1 LTKIT
6 RLNMLR
12 ASYRGKILSTK
23 KDADMASQA
32 HQVTQLLIDWNN
44 GDKAAVDKLMPVIYV
59 ELRALAARY
68 LSKERVGHT
77 LQPTALVHE
86 AYLQLVETSRVNWQ
100 NRAHFF
106 GAASRLMRH
115 ILVDHARSHQ
125 AAKRGAGLKVSISD
139 EMAATQPRE
148 LDLVALDD
156 ALNLLAELDPQQS
169 RIVELKFFGGLSIEE
184 IAEALSIS
192 PATVKRHW
200 ASAKAWLNRQLT
212 KDSRQ

>member
-1 LTKIT
+1 
-6 RLNMLR
+6 MQ
-12 ASYRGKILSTK
+12 SPS
-23 KDADMASQA
+23 DE
-32 HQVTQLLIDWNN
+32 VTQLLIDWNH
-44 GDKAAVDKLMPVIYV
+44 GDKAAIDKLMPIIYA

-68 LSKERVGHT
+68 LSRERIGHT

-106 GAASRLMRH
+106 GAASRAMRR
-115 ILVDHARSHQ
+115 ILVDYARSHQ
-125 AAKRGAGLKVSISD
+125 AAKRGGGLKVSISE
-139 EMAATQPRE
+139 EMAAAQPRE
-148 LDLVALDD
+148 IDLVALDD

-200 ASAKAWLNRQLT
+200 ASAKAWLNRQL
-212 KDSRQ
+212 KQ